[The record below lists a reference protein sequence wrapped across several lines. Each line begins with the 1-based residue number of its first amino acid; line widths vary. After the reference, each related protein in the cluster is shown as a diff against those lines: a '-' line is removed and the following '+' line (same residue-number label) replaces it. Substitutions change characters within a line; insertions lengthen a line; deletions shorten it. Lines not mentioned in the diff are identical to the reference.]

1 MEQKCQKERN
11 VWNNRSAKKEEK
23 LKYGTTEVP
32 KMRKNK
38 SMEQQKCQKGRKMK
52 IWNNRSAKKKEK

>member
-1 MEQKCQKERN
+1 MEQQKCQKEGN

-32 KMRKNK
+32 KIRKNK
-38 SMEQQKCQKGRKMK
+38 NMAQQKCQM
-52 IWNNRSAKKKEK
+52 KEKYGTTEVPKSTKN